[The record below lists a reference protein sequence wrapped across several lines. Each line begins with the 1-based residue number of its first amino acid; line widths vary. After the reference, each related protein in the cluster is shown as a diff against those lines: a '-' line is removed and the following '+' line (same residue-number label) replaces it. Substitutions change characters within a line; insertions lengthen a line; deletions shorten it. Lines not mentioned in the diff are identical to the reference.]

1 MHYVVCQ
8 SKWWNIHY
16 PKLEGEKT
24 ESCNKIILSHIKKL
38 MGEIDLKQE
47 VAITLNYDVKTR
59 TDKSSCSKLLS
70 LSKYK
75 NRDTCSRFLSI
86 CSADCILYALPRG
99 NRNLLRIFCGGV
111 CFFARIFPVLP
122 CKSLHD
128 KPSVMVYT
136 ILSIIII

>member
-99 NRNLLRIFCGGV
+99 NRKLLRIFCGGV

-122 CKSLHD
+122 SKSLHD
-128 KPSVMVYT
+128 KPAVMVYT
-136 ILSIIII
+136 I

>member
-59 TDKSSCSKLLS
+59 IKEQIFEQEDQFYLEDGDINVRLAIPAGSYYYQYVKVEKAH
-70 LSKYK
+70 YK
-75 NRDTCSRFLSI
+75 N
-86 CSADCILYALPRG
+86 
-99 NRNLLRIFCGGV
+99 
-111 CFFARIFPVLP
+111 
-122 CKSLHD
+122 
-128 KPSVMVYT
+128 
-136 ILSIIII
+136 